1 MGTGWRRAFCT
12 TIPRDPES
20 KALEKQQQRKSN
32 PSPSPSPRKCAT
44 AKLAFLSGGS
54 NPTTPR
60 VRAHREPPPPSS
72 TPSLLRCRTAP
83 VSAPAP
89 GTASVSLSETPRLEC
104 KSSTPKSTR
113 MTPKSLPSSNS
124 SSPRSPLKLSF
135 FKNSFKFR
143 ITCGVC
149 FGSVKTG
156 RGAAIYTAECGHA
169 FHFACIAAHV
179 RKHGALVCPICN
191 ASWTDVPLLSIHKD
205 LHRQDSQPHSDP
217 PQPSPRAESVKL
229 EDKKMI
235 ESFASLRAA
244 RPTTPKLT
252 EPVSPK
258 LAYSRCYDDDESVL
272 SPNPGARFVPIDKR
286 EEEEREEQEEEV
298 EEFQGFFVNP
308 TPSCSDVSQMTN
320 CKDSTPVDVKIL
332 PQSAVVSVS
341 KSCATYVVALRVK
354 APPPAAATRSG
365 LDPARR
371 APIDLVAVLDT
382 SGSMTGAKLQMLK
395 RAMRL
400 VVGSLSSADRLSVV
414 AFAAAPR
421 RLLPLR
427 RMTAQ
432 GQRAARRVIDR
443 LTCGQGKSVG
453 DALRKAAKVLED
465 RRERNPVA
473 SIILL
478 SDGQDETV
486 PYGGENPRQAP
497 SHVPS
502 TRFAHVEIPVHAS
515 GFSKSG
521 GGSGG
526 FGREPSEDAFA
537 KCIGGLLSVV
547 VQDLTLKLGFASG
560 SDAAEV
566 AAVYSCSSGRP
577 ALLGSGGSVRLGD
590 LYAEEERELLV
601 ELRVPTSTV
610 GSHHVMTVRCG
621 YRDPATHEAVKG
633 SDWALAVP
641 RLHAVRS
648 SDPKA
653 EQLRSLFVTT
663 RAVAESRR
671 LTDYGDHTSAYHML
685 VSARAWLMQSGS
697 EPAREYVRDLEAELA
712 ELYWS
717 RQQALEVQQMIQ
729 RRRGSEREEVTT
741 TAAGMAGG
749 NGEPLTPSSAWRA
762 AEKSAGAAI
771 GKKSMGRVRD
781 LHGFENARF

>member
-20 KALEKQQQRKSN
+20 KALEKQQRPKSII
-32 PSPSPSPRKCAT
+32 SPSPSLKCA
-44 AKLAFLSGGS
+44 AVKLGFLSGGS

-60 VRAHREPPPPSS
+60 VLAPREPPPPSS
-72 TPSLLRCRTAP
+72 TTPSLLRCRTAR

-89 GTASVSLSETPRLEC
+89 GMASVSLSETPRLEC
-104 KSSTPKSTR
+104 KTSTPKSTK
-113 MTPKSLPSSNS
+113 MTPRSLPSSKA

-135 FKNSFKFR
+135 FKNSFKFGT
-143 ITCGVC
+143 TCGVC

-205 LHRQDSQPHSDP
+205 LHRQDSQPRSDP
-217 PQPSPRAESVKL
+217 PQPSPRAASVKL

-235 ESFASLRAA
+235 ESFASPRAA
-244 RPTTPKLT
+244 RPTIPGLP
-252 EPVSPK
+252 EPISPK
-258 LAYSRCYDDDESVL
+258 LAYWRCYDDDESLL
-272 SPNPGARFVPIDKR
+272 SPKDGARFVPIDER
-286 EEEEREEQEEEV
+286 EEREGEEQEEEV

-308 TPSCSDVSQMTN
+308 TPSSSDVAQMTN
-320 CKDSTPVDVKIL
+320 CKDSTHVDVKIL

-354 APPPAAATRSG
+354 APPPAAAMRSG

-400 VVGSLSSADRLSVV
+400 VIGSLSSADRLSVV
-414 AFAAAPR
+414 AFSAAPR

-432 GQRAARRVIDR
+432 GQRAARRVVDR

-486 PYGGENPRQAP
+486 PYSSENQRQAS
-497 SHVPS
+497 SHAPS
-502 TRFAHVEIPVHAS
+502 TRFAHVEIPVHSS

-521 GGSGG
+521 GGGG
-526 FGREPSEDAFA
+526 FRREPSEDAFA

-547 VQDLTLKLGFASG
+547 VQDLTIKLGFASG

-566 AAVYSCSSGRP
+566 AAVYSCSNGRP

-621 YRDPATHEAVKG
+621 YRDPATHEAANG
-633 SDWALAVP
+633 SDRAIVVP

-648 SDPKA
+648 SDPKV

-671 LTDYGDHTSAYHML
+671 LTEYGDPTSAYHML
-685 VSARAWLMQSGS
+685 ASARALLMQSGS
-697 EPAREYVRDLEAELA
+697 GPAQEFARELEAELA
-712 ELYWS
+712 ELCWS
-717 RQQALEVQQMIQ
+717 RQQALERQQMIQ
-729 RRRGSEREEVTT
+729 RRRGSERKEMPID
-741 TAAGMAGG
+741 A

-762 AEKSAGAAI
+762 GEKSAGAAI
-771 GKKSMGRVRD
+771 GKKSRGRVSD
-781 LHGFENARF
+781 LHGLENARF

>member
-1 MGTGWRRAFCT
+1 
-12 TIPRDPES
+12 
-20 KALEKQQQRKSN
+20 
-32 PSPSPSPRKCAT
+32 
-44 AKLAFLSGGS
+44 
-54 NPTTPR
+54 
-60 VRAHREPPPPSS
+60 
-72 TPSLLRCRTAP
+72 
-83 VSAPAP
+83 
-89 GTASVSLSETPRLEC
+89 
-104 KSSTPKSTR
+104 
-113 MTPKSLPSSNS
+113 
-124 SSPRSPLKLSF
+124 
-135 FKNSFKFR
+135 
-143 ITCGVC
+143 
-149 FGSVKTG
+149 
-156 RGAAIYTAECGHA
+156 
-169 FHFACIAAHV
+169 
-179 RKHGALVCPICN
+179 
-191 ASWTDVPLLSIHKD
+191 
-205 LHRQDSQPHSDP
+205 
-217 PQPSPRAESVKL
+217 
-229 EDKKMI
+229 MI
-235 ESFASLRAA
+235 ESFASPRAA
-244 RPTTPKLT
+244 RPTTPKLP

-258 LAYSRCYDDDESVL
+258 LAYSRCYDDDESLL
-272 SPNPGARFVPIDKR
+272 SPKYGARFVPIDEGEG
-286 EEEEREEQEEEV
+286 EEGEEQEEEV

-308 TPSCSDVSQMTN
+308 TPSCADVSQMTN
-320 CKDSTPVDVKIL
+320 SKDSTHVDVKIL
-332 PQSAVVSVS
+332 PQSAVVSLS

-400 VVGSLSSADRLSVV
+400 VIGSLSSADRLSLV
-414 AFAAAPR
+414 AFSAAPR

-432 GQRAARRVIDR
+432 GQRAARRVVDR
-443 LTCGQGKSVG
+443 LTCGQGKSAG

-486 PYGGENPRQAP
+486 PYSGENQRQAS

-521 GGSGG
+521 GRG

-537 KCIGGLLSVV
+537 KCVGGLLSVV
-547 VQDLTLKLGFASG
+547 VQDLTIKLGFASG

-566 AAVYSCSSGRP
+566 AAVYSCGNGRP

-621 YRDPATHEAVKG
+621 YRDPATHEAVIG
-633 SDWALAVP
+633 SERALVVP

-648 SDPKA
+648 SDPRV

-671 LTDYGDHTSAYHML
+671 LTEYGDYTSAYHML
-685 VSARAWLMQSGS
+685 ASARALLMQSGS
-697 EPAREYVRDLEAELA
+697 EPAQEFVRELEAELA

-717 RQQALEVQQMIQ
+717 RQQALEMRQMMQ
-729 RRRGSEREEVTT
+729 RGRGSERAE
-741 TAAGMAGG
+741 TATATATVDAS
-749 NGEPLTPSSAWRA
+749 GEPLTPSA
-762 AEKSAGAAI
+762 KSVGAAI
-771 GKKSMGRVRD
+771 GKKSLGRVSD
-781 LHGFENARF
+781 LHGLENARF

>member
-20 KALEKQQQRKSN
+20 KALERQQQPKSIS
-32 PSPSPSPRKCAT
+32 PSPSPSPRKCT
-44 AKLAFLSGGS
+44 AVKLGFLSGGS

-60 VRAHREPPPPSS
+60 VQAPHEPTPPSS
-72 TPSLLRCRTAP
+72 TTPSLLRCRTAP
-83 VSAPAP
+83 VSAPAPAP

-104 KSSTPKSTR
+104 KTSTPKSTK
-113 MTPKSLPSSNS
+113 MTPRSLPSSNA

-135 FKNSFKFR
+135 FKNSFKLR
-143 ITCGVC
+143 TACGVC

-156 RGAAIYTAECGHA
+156 RGAAIYTAECGHV
-169 FHFACIAAHV
+169 FHFACVADHV

-205 LHRQDSQPHSDP
+205 LHRQDSQLHSDP
-217 PQPSPRAESVKL
+217 PQPSPLAESVKL
-229 EDKKMI
+229 EDKRMI
-235 ESFASLRAA
+235 ESFASPRAA
-244 RPTTPKLT
+244 RPTTPKLP
-252 EPVSPK
+252 EPVSRK
-258 LAYSRCYDDDESVL
+258 LAYSRCYDDDESLL
-272 SPNPGARFVPIDKR
+272 SPKSGARFVPIDER
-286 EEEEREEQEEEV
+286 EEGEREEQEEEV
-298 EEFQGFFVNP
+298 EEFQGFLVNP
-308 TPSCSDVSQMTN
+308 TPSCSNVSQMTN
-320 CKDSTPVDVKIL
+320 CKDSTHVDVKIL
-332 PQSAVVSVS
+332 PQYAVVSVS
-341 KSCATYVVALRVK
+341 KSCATYVIALRVK

-395 RAMRL
+395 RAVRL
-400 VVGSLSSADRLSVV
+400 VIGSLSSADRLSVV
-414 AFAAAPR
+414 SFSAAPR

-432 GQRAARRVIDR
+432 GQRAARRVVDG

-486 PYGGENPRQAP
+486 PYSSENQRQAS

-502 TRFAHVEIPVHAS
+502 TRFSHVEIPVHAS

-521 GGSGG
+521 GGG

-547 VQDLTLKLGFASG
+547 VQDLTIKLGFASG

-566 AAVYSCSSGRP
+566 TAVYSCSNGRP

-621 YRDPATHEAVKG
+621 YRDPATHEAANG
-633 SDWALAVP
+633 SDRALVVP

-671 LTDYGDHTSAYHML
+671 LTEYGDHTSAYHML
-685 VSARAWLMQSGS
+685 ASARALLMQSGS
-697 EPAREYVRDLEAELA
+697 GPAQEFARELEAELA
-712 ELYWS
+712 ELCWS
-717 RQQALEVQQMIQ
+717 RQQALERQRMIQ
-729 RRRGSEREEVTT
+729 RRRGSEREEMTMVD
-741 TAAGMAGG
+741 A
-749 NGEPLTPSSAWRA
+749 NREPLTSSWAWRA

-771 GKKSMGRVRD
+771 GKKSLGRVSD

>member
-12 TIPRDPES
+12 TIPRDPDS
-20 KALEKQQQRKSN
+20 KALERPHQRKSTS
-32 PSPSPSPRKCAT
+32 PSPIPSPRKCTT
-44 AKLAFLSGGS
+44 AKLGFLSGGS

-60 VRAHREPPPPSS
+60 VQAPPEPPPPSS

-89 GTASVSLSETPRLEC
+89 GTASVSSSETPRLEC
-104 KSSTPKSTR
+104 KTSTPKSTK
-113 MTPKSLPSSNS
+113 MTPKSLPSSNC

-143 ITCGVC
+143 STCGVC

-156 RGAAIYTAECGHA
+156 RGAAIYTAECSHA

-179 RKHGALVCPICN
+179 RKHGALACPICN

-205 LHRQDSQPHSDP
+205 LHRQDSQPHLDP
-217 PQPSPRAESVKL
+217 PQPSPCAESVKL

-235 ESFASLRAA
+235 ESFASPRAA
-244 RPTTPKLT
+244 RPTTPKLP

-258 LAYSRCYDDDESVL
+258 LAYSRCYDDDESLL
-272 SPNPGARFVPIDKR
+272 SPKSGARFVPID
-286 EEEEREEQEEEV
+286 EREEGEEQDEEV

-320 CKDSTPVDVKIL
+320 CKDSTHVDVKIL

-341 KSCATYVVALRVK
+341 RSCATYVVALRVK
-354 APPPAAATRSG
+354 APPPAATTRSG

-400 VVGSLSSADRLSVV
+400 VIGSLSSADRLSLV
-414 AFAAAPR
+414 AFSAAPR

-432 GQRAARRVIDR
+432 GQRAALRIVDH

-486 PYGGENPRQAP
+486 PYSGENQRQAS

-502 TRFAHVEIPVHAS
+502 TRFAHVEIPVHTS

-521 GGSGG
+521 RG
-526 FGREPSEDAFA
+526 FAREPSEDAFA
-537 KCIGGLLSVV
+537 KCVGGLLSVV
-547 VQDLTLKLGFASG
+547 VQDLTMKLGFASG

-566 AAVYSCSSGRP
+566 AAVYSCSNGRP

-621 YRDPATHEAVKG
+621 YRDPATHEAVNG
-633 SDWALAVP
+633 SERALAVP

-648 SDPKA
+648 SDSKV

-671 LTDYGDHTSAYHML
+671 LTDYGDYTSAYHML
-685 VSARAWLMQSGS
+685 ASARALLMQSGS
-697 EPAREYVRDLEAELA
+697 EPAQEFVRELEAELA
-712 ELYWS
+712 ELYWG
-717 RQQALEVQQMIQ
+717 RQQALEMQQMIQ
-729 RRRGSEREEVTT
+729 RRRGSEREEM
-741 TAAGMAGG
+741 TATRGMVDA

-762 AEKSAGAAI
+762 AEKSVGAAI
-771 GKKSMGRVRD
+771 GKKSLGRVSD